1 MNFRKREKKVG
12 KERKKFFNFFND
24 NGSAL
29 FVMMIFHASFALM
42 ENLMMCRE
50 DVLIIAMIV
59 LLPRNFHWEFN
70 ERLCYKTPTRKL
82 PNVTKYRRTKIPTK
96 RTASFFFCPSGRL
109 K

>member
-12 KERKKFFNFFND
+12 KEEKVFQFFND

-50 DVLIIAMIV
+50 DVLIIAMIA
-59 LLPRNFHWEFN
+59 LLPGNFH
-70 ERLCYKTPTRKL
+70 
-82 PNVTKYRRTKIPTK
+82 
-96 RTASFFFCPSGRL
+96 
-109 K
+109 